1 VGMKILLDKK
11 ICRKSHTA
19 AYQKFYSALMLIVSV
34 FSLIAISKY
43 VFSKIYNFKFLRH
56 PILQGVSRKLYMAFT

>member
-1 VGMKILLDKK
+1 MKILLDKK

-34 FSLIAISKY
+34 FSLKAISKY
-43 VFSKIYNFKFLRH
+43 VFSKIYNFKFFKTPH
-56 PILQGVSRKLYMAFT
+56 FTGCLKKIGN